1 MSKGLEHQVL
11 VEKPDLVEAIREQD
25 IKDDDHHNVETVNGN
40 GEQEDDDKEYEVP
53 PSQVKVKTESNGN
66 EYVEEVSDPSTGFY
80 QKKVVRNGPGF
91 QSVTIVSS
99 GSASLG
105 GDIIG

>member
-1 MSKGLEHQVL
+1 MKHVSKSRMSKGLEHQVL

-53 PSQVKVKTESNGN
+53 PS
-66 EYVEEVSDPSTGFY
+66 
-80 QKKVVRNGPGF
+80 
-91 QSVTIVSS
+91 
-99 GSASLG
+99 
-105 GDIIG
+105 